1 MMQKRPTSVLVLDSD
16 LSELRLLVERYAGVL
31 LEQPCESLRTIV
43 SECSQK
49 QQLNSGAELVAL
61 LRSAPARCD
70 DLLEVLLAGESG
82 FFRHPRAFEVLQ
94 NDVLPEIVCRKSS
107 KNPGSIRMWSAGCG
121 SGEEA
126 YSIAMLVCESLNCG
140 TCNWNIH
147 IVASDIRQGALR
159 AAERGLYTESKLEK
173 IPRSL
178 ISSYFSRVGDH
189 FLVKPRLRNL
199 ITFSPMN
206 LMERNFFGHFD
217 CIFCMDVLAHF
228 SAGQRGALLQRL
240 GMLLEPGGC
249 LFLGDEEKIGG
260 NVGLECATSV
270 RAACYRRPLAAAAAS
285 GR

>member
-31 LEQPCESLRTIV
+31 LEQPCESLRTII

-49 QQLNSGAELVAL
+49 LHLNSGAELTAL
-61 LRSAPARCD
+61 LRSAPSRCD
-70 DLLEVLLAGESG
+70 DLLEILLAAESS
-82 FFRHPRAFEVLQ
+82 FFRHPGAFEVLQ
-94 NDVLPEIVCRKSS
+94 KEVLPEIVRSKSS
-107 KNPGSIRMWSAGCG
+107 KDPGSIRMWSAGCG

-126 YSIAMLVCESLNCG
+126 YSIAMLLCESLNCG
-140 TCNWNIH
+140 SGNWNIH
-147 IVASDIRQGALR
+147 IIASDIRQDAVR
-159 AAERGLYTESKLEK
+159 AAERGLYPESELEK

-206 LMERNFFGHFD
+206 LMEHNFFGHFD
-217 CIFCMDVLAHF
+217 CIFCMDVLPRF
-228 SAGQRGALLQRL
+228 SAGQRGALLQRFA
-240 GMLLEPGGC
+240 MLLEPGGF
-249 LFLGDEEKIGG
+249 LFLGDSEKIGS
-260 NVGLECATSV
+260 NVGLECATSL
-270 RAACYRRPLAAAAAS
+270 RAACHRRPLAAAAAS